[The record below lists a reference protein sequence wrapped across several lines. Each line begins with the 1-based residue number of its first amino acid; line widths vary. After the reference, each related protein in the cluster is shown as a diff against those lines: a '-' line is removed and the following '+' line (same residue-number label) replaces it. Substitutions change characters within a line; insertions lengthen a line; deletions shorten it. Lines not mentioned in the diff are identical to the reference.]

1 MASKELPENDPFQEY
16 SKTCSLM
23 FSKLSKSQLEY
34 LQSAIKLQDEF
45 FNSCDGLVKNQIDM
59 FSRLVEAG
67 LTDKEKAKDLVST
80 ANKFTRVYID
90 WVTLAYGLA
99 TSRME
104 FYHKIQSLANEY
116 ALKQEAAF
124 ADWLNQ
130 LKSSTK
136 AKSQP

>member
-67 LTDKEKAKDLVST
+67 LTDKEKAKELVST
-80 ANKFTRVYID
+80 ANKFTCVYID

>member
-1 MASKELPENDPFQEY
+1 MASKELPENDQFKEY
-16 SKTCSLM
+16 SKTCSLL

-34 LQSAIKLQDEF
+34 LQSAIKLQDDF

-67 LTDKEKAKDLVST
+67 LADKEKAKELVST

-90 WVTLAYGLA
+90 WVTLTYSLA
-99 TSRME
+99 TARME

-116 ALKQEAAF
+116 ALKQEGAF

-130 LKSSTK
+130 LKETSK
-136 AKSQP
+136 PK